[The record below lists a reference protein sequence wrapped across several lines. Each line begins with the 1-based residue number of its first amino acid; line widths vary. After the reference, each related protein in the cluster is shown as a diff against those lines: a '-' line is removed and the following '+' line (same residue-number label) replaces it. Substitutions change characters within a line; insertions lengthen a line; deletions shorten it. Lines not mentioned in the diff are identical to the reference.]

1 MVVAHGETAVA
12 KRARHLC
19 GGRAGGKKGESEREK
34 EKERDVRGGRPEDGQ
49 WLGGIWVKRSQPD
62 RRKRG
67 DGGVMWLR
75 RAVGA
80 DGRDCLSVVMER
92 ETHQR
97 NSEGWEPADFQKT
110 KQQKKQ
116 QPL

>member
-19 GGRAGGKKGESEREK
+19 GGTAREKEREREK
-34 EKERDVRGGRPEDGQ
+34 SRRKRDITEVDQGWCSIGQ

-67 DGGVMWLR
+67 DCRVMWLKR
-75 RAVGA
+75 KGA
-80 DGRDCLSVVMER
+80 SQTGG
-92 ETHQR
+92 
-97 NSEGWEPADFQKT
+97 NGY
-110 KQQKKQ
+110 
-116 QPL
+116 